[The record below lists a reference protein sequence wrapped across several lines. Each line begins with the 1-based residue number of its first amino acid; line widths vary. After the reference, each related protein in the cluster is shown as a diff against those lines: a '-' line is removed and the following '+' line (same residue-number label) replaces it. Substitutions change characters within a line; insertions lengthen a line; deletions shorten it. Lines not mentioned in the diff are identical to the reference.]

1 MLYASRIV
9 RTIAVAVVVAT
20 VFAPTGFAQVVDQ
33 FRIGAVNLS
42 YIAQSS
48 RAGKAAL
55 ARLEEAGKKKEAE
68 AAIKAAEL
76 EKQQVELQQRGS
88 VMSARALADLRK
100 AFEKGRI
107 DFQRFQ
113 QDAQAELQGMQ
124 TQFEAEFRLK
134 LMPVVDQISK
144 EKGLHFVFGLEQAPI
159 IWWNPSL
166 DISDEVVKRLDAT
179 P

>member
-9 RTIAVAVVVAT
+9 RAVAITALVAAASN
-20 VFAPTGFAQVVDQ
+20 APLAAQAVDQ
-33 FRIGAVNLS
+33 VRIAAVNLS
-42 YIAQSS
+42 YVAQSS

-55 ARLEEAGKKKEAE
+55 ARLEEAGKKKAAE

-76 EKQQVELQQRGS
+76 ETQQVELQQRGS
-88 VMSARALADLRK
+88 VMSARALADLQK

>member
-9 RTIAVAVVVAT
+9 RAVAITALVAAASN
-20 VFAPTGFAQVVDQ
+20 APLAAQAVDQ
-33 FRIGAVNLS
+33 VRIAAVNLS
-42 YIAQSS
+42 YVAQSS

-55 ARLEEAGKKKEAE
+55 ARLEEAGKKKAAE

-76 EKQQVELQQRGS
+76 ETQQVELQQRGS
-88 VMSARALADLRK
+88 VMSARALADLQK

-159 IWWNPSL
+159 IWWNPAL

>member
-9 RTIAVAVVVAT
+9 RAVAITALVADASN
-20 VFAPTGFAQVVDQ
+20 APLAAQAVDQ
-33 FRIGAVNLS
+33 VRIAAVNLS
-42 YIAQSS
+42 YVAQSS

-55 ARLEEAGKKKEAE
+55 ARLEEAGKKKAAE

-76 EKQQVELQQRGS
+76 ETQQVELQQRGS
-88 VMSARALADLRK
+88 VMSARALADLQK